1 MKTIDKYLTML
12 VRGVIGVALIVL
24 FVVAFSVIIGR
35 IFFDASMGW
44 SQDVI
49 RLCFTYIIY
58 LGAAY
63 CVREK
68 GHLNV
73 DFVLGMMKP
82 QVRKAV
88 EFVINIVLLAF
99 FAFIVYYGFQFAA
112 TGASQKSPYLM
123 IPMTY
128 YYYGVPICFALGIVS
143 IGSLIASGM
152 PLIVTVQRMFTGGDS
167 IALIAIPLF
176 MLSGELM
183 FRGGMSK
190 RLVDFADTLLGHFP
204 SGLAMVSILACMFF
218 AAITGSAIAAT
229 AAIGGIMIPLMK
241 ERGYEYTFSAPLL
254 ACGGSIGPIIPP
266 SIPLLVYGVLASV
279 SVADLY
285 VGGVIPGILM
295 GIGLMIYSYFVGKK
309 RGYMGR
315 ETRASFREVV
325 KSAVNAL
332 LALFMPVIILGGI
345 MSGKFSPTEAAAVAT
360 AYALVIGLFV
370 YHELD
375 LKGIWEAFVN
385 AAKSTGQIL
394 IIVALASLFSW
405 VITVAQIPQTVSAF
419 LQANIHSKVAM
430 LLVINVILLIAGT
443 FIDTTSA
450 IVIFA
455 PLFIPICKAMN
466 VDLVHFGMIMT
477 VNLTIGMCTPPLGVC
492 LFVSSSIAKISLKD
506 QMRDLLP
513 MLAVLIGVLLLV
525 TYIPGLTLWLPS
537 LFK

>member
-1 MKTIDKYLTML
+1 MTIILC
-12 VRGVIGVALIVL
+12 L
-24 FVVAFSVIIGR
+24 FI
-35 IFFDASMGW
+35 
-44 SQDVI
+44 
-49 RLCFTYIIY
+49 
-58 LGAAY
+58 
-63 CVREK
+63 
-68 GHLNV
+68 
-73 DFVLGMMKP
+73 
-82 QVRKAV
+82 
-88 EFVINIVLLAF
+88 AF
-99 FAFIVYYGFQFAA
+99 FV
-112 TGASQKSPYLM
+112 
-123 IPMTY
+123 
-128 YYYGVPICFALGIVS
+128 GVPICFALGIVS

-332 LALFMPVIILGGI
+332 LALFMPVIILGDYERQVQPHRGGGCRHGVCAGHRPVRLPRAGPQGHLG
-345 MSGKFSPTEAAAVAT
+345 SLCQRCQEHRSD
-360 AYALVIGLFV
+360 
-370 YHELD
+370 LD
-375 LKGIWEAFVN
+375 HRCAR
-385 AAKSTGQIL
+385 
-394 IIVALASLFSW
+394 VAL
-405 VITVAQIPQTVSAF
+405 
-419 LQANIHSKVAM
+419 
-430 LLVINVILLIAGT
+430 LLGHHRRSDPA
-443 FIDTTSA
+443 DRQRH
-450 IVIFA
+450 A
-455 PLFIPICKAMN
+455 P
-466 VDLVHFGMIMT
+466 G
-477 VNLTIGMCTPPLGVC
+477 
-492 LFVSSSIAKISLKD
+492 
-506 QMRDLLP
+506 
-513 MLAVLIGVLLLV
+513 
-525 TYIPGLTLWLPS
+525 
-537 LFK
+537 